1 MGFFDFL
8 ASPAQDPSLQDQ
20 ELWAKKKK
28 QQETP
33 QSYGNEALESA
44 QYDAAEAKKESAKTL
59 KGTILENERSDE
71 ARKGLLKDYDR
82 AVKDAHSALLLADN
96 SLRRDGPLSPDAVKS
111 IRLVQRAVKEK
122 ESPVVLADDFQRLS
136 ENPEFNSQ
144 ERTAFAGAAAM
155 FRRAQKSRDAA
166 TEALN
171 VPKMVPSPESL
182 EAERA
187 NVEALTRQENAA
199 RQQMATMGVTNP
211 QREASQRAIA
221 EIVKEREEAQTR
233 LRQVGTNA
241 NTLAAEREA
250 AAKEAPTSATP
261 VANQFKT
268 LGVKKEQ
275 LLTSML
281 SLLEA
286 NGISLDDLDDDVP
299 TQAGL
304 MRLLSSM
311 DKEGTVAQKMAA
323 DLLAEKQGF
332 QEQMQR
338 EEAAMKGEQAA
349 AEKRVSGI
357 QSEMGQARSQLKEL
371 YRELNSQPFMRSW
384 IGILSFVIL
393 SMLSGPKNAAI
404 LLGLGR
410 NKNAVQGEI
419 DALKEDLRYMG
430 RQMEKEEN
438 YSQQVRRE
446 AIDRMAA
453 RGREER
459 MYSRDVSKMMINHQ
473 LVLARAKQN
482 SSNTGAQRLM
492 ISKLE
497 GDYNRIVGRMKDA
510 SERMRDPYADDRD
523 KQRAAREHQA
533 ALAEM
538 EFLDQKL
545 RALTERMLPGTYS
558 SEEEEAQTP

>member
-8 ASPAQDPSLQDQ
+8 ASPAQDPTLQDP
-20 ELWAKKKK
+20 EAGKKKK
-28 QQETP
+28 ILATK
-33 QSYGNEALESA
+33 GGVT
-44 QYDAAEAKKESAKTL
+44 KEGEEFFS
-59 KGTILENERSDE
+59 S
-71 ARKGLLKDYDR
+71 
-82 AVKDAHSALLLADN
+82 
-96 SLRRDGPLSPDAVKS
+96 
-111 IRLVQRAVKEK
+111 
-122 ESPVVLADDFQRLS
+122 
-136 ENPEFNSQ
+136 NPTSQ
-144 ERTAFAGAAAM
+144 E
-155 FRRAQKSRDAA
+155 
-166 TEALN
+166 
-171 VPKMVPSPESL
+171 PPSPEQQKATVQQ
-182 EAERA
+182 AEDSSVKAKVQKAHLDIQDAYGSAIKAIAKAVGANAPNPYGAGASMALAQTLDRVQDRA
-187 NVEALTRQENAA
+187 IRRENAA
-199 RQQMATMGVTNP
+199 QLSDDLQQLG
-211 QREASQRAIA
+211 
-221 EIVKEREEAQTR
+221 AQLKDTA
-233 LRQVGTNA
+233 LID
-241 NTLAAEREA
+241 A
-250 AAKEAPTSATP
+250 AAKLSKAYKAQLELEELRKPGNALAVSPEEVAAKRAQLDAEIQKKSEELPTVGEIRRPQFQQDLQALQQERLRIDQAVPRKAVAPQEEAPTSATP

-323 DLLAEKQGF
+323 DLMAEKQGF

-349 AEKRVSGI
+349 ADKRVAGL
-357 QSEMGQARSQLKEL
+357 QSEMGQTRSQLKEL

-404 LLGLGR
+404 LLGFGR

-446 AIDRMAA
+446 AIDRMAN
-453 RGREER
+453 RGKEER